1 MKLEAYKLTKEQ
13 KAWIKDDEHNRK
25 VWDEAMESLALGPVR
40 KAVPDFTLLEF
51 MPMQSQLVFVVTI

>member
-40 KAVPDFTLLEF
+40 KSSPDFTPLELNL
-51 MPMQSQLVFVVTI
+51 PLSR